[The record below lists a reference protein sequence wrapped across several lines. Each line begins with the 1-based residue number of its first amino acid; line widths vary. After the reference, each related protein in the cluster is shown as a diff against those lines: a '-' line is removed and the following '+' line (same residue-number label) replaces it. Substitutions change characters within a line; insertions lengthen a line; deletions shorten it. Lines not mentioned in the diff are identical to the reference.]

1 MLQSGTDGYKST
13 KYNLQ
18 KSKKNKNIDEYIID
32 ETVVKAGSKLTWL
45 WVAIIESK
53 YREILSINI
62 SKEQKIMFIVVA
74 ERFLLGGVNEY
85 GMHPVFTADGDGT
98 WYPPPACRFLKL
110 DHHAHSFVYLY
121 IRIKKALLKEQCSS
135 T

>member
-18 KSKKNKNIDEYIID
+18 KSKKKKKKKKNIDEYIID

-62 SKEQKIMFIVVA
+62 SKEQKIYF
-74 ERFLLGGVNEY
+74 
-85 GMHPVFTADGDGT
+85 
-98 WYPPPACRFLKL
+98 W
-110 DHHAHSFVYLY
+110 
-121 IRIKKALLKEQCSS
+121 
-135 T
+135 

>member
-62 SKEQKIMFIVVA
+62 SKEQKIYF
-74 ERFLLGGVNEY
+74 
-85 GMHPVFTADGDGT
+85 
-98 WYPPPACRFLKL
+98 W
-110 DHHAHSFVYLY
+110 
-121 IRIKKALLKEQCSS
+121 
-135 T
+135 

>member
-18 KSKKNKNIDEYIID
+18 KSKKKKNIDEYIID

-62 SKEQKIMFIVVA
+62 SKEQKIYF
-74 ERFLLGGVNEY
+74 
-85 GMHPVFTADGDGT
+85 
-98 WYPPPACRFLKL
+98 W
-110 DHHAHSFVYLY
+110 
-121 IRIKKALLKEQCSS
+121 
-135 T
+135 

>member
-62 SKEQKIMFIVVA
+62 SKEQKIC
-74 ERFLLGGVNEY
+74 L
-85 GMHPVFTADGDGT
+85 
-98 WYPPPACRFLKL
+98 
-110 DHHAHSFVYLY
+110 
-121 IRIKKALLKEQCSS
+121 
-135 T
+135 

>member
-18 KSKKNKNIDEYIID
+18 KSKKNKNIDENIID

-62 SKEQKIMFIVVA
+62 SKEQKIYF
-74 ERFLLGGVNEY
+74 
-85 GMHPVFTADGDGT
+85 
-98 WYPPPACRFLKL
+98 W
-110 DHHAHSFVYLY
+110 
-121 IRIKKALLKEQCSS
+121 
-135 T
+135 